1 MHSPSR
7 VTCSRISNHATPG
20 CKQTTLGIIIN
31 QINTGAVPTVSFSP
45 ALLVNNMRTIL
56 VDNAGLEHRD
66 LYMMKPLKRYHD
78 KLPTLFH
85 VPLYLTELIVRNAT
99 DHSRWTFNWLMMHHC
114 YDTYSLSQV
123 TCSGGRTRTADIMI
137 KPSKNHTLYQ
147 LSYTEEPI
155 IYQLSFS
162 TALRLDAGLST
173 SPITIP

>member
-45 ALLVNNMRTIL
+45 ALLVNNMRTTL

-99 DHSRWTFNWLMMHHC
+99 DHSRWTFN
-114 YDTYSLSQV
+114 
-123 TCSGGRTRTADIMI
+123 
-137 KPSKNHTLYQ
+137 
-147 LSYTEEPI
+147 
-155 IYQLSFS
+155 
-162 TALRLDAGLST
+162 
-173 SPITIP
+173 

>member
-20 CKQTTLGIIIN
+20 RKQTTLGIIIN

-78 KLPTLFH
+78 KLPTIFM
-85 VPLYLTELIVRNAT
+85 YRSA
-99 DHSRWTFNWLMMHHC
+99 
-114 YDTYSLSQV
+114 
-123 TCSGGRTRTADIMI
+123 
-137 KPSKNHTLYQ
+137 
-147 LSYTEEPI
+147 
-155 IYQLSFS
+155 
-162 TALRLDAGLST
+162 
-173 SPITIP
+173 